1 MTKKIFVAGATG
13 AIGSR
18 LISLLRTSTYKT
30 FGTTRDERK
39 ASWLRDEGAEP
50 VVIDVFDRTALIE
63 KVVSIEPDVVISQL
77 TDLPKHLEAGLT
89 DEALRRD
96 ARMRREGVA
105 NLIDA
110 ACQSRAR
117 RLVAQSYL
125 PIYAPKPG
133 PHLETDPLDEKGPR
147 AITVAGV
154 LAMESALLHAPPLEA
169 VVLRCG
175 DLYGPGTWHEFS
187 GGEGFVHVDAAA
199 WAALRAID
207 HGAPGIY
214 NIADDDGYAS
224 IEKAA
229 RELAWSPDL
238 RVDQSAATYFIRSP
252 MN

>member
-1 MTKKIFVAGATG
+1 MAKKIFLAGATG

-18 LISLLRTSTYKT
+18 LVSLLRTSTYKT

-39 ASWLRDEGAEP
+39 ASWLRDEGAQP
-50 VVIDVFDRTALIE
+50 VVIDVFDRAALIE
-63 KVVSIEPDVVISQL
+63 KVSSIAPDVVISQL

-89 DEALRRD
+89 DDILRQN
-96 ARMRREGVA
+96 ARMLREGVS

-110 ACQSRAR
+110 ARQSGVQRF
-117 RLVAQSYL
+117 VAQSYL
-125 PIYAPKPG
+125 PIYAPKQG

-154 LAMESALLHAPPLEA
+154 LAMESALLHAPLEA

-175 DLYGPGTWHEFS
+175 NLYGPGTWNEIS

-224 IEKAA
+224 IQKAA
-229 RELAWSPDL
+229 RELAWSPNL
-238 RVDQSAATYFIRSP
+238 RVDQSDHVAPVFI
-252 MN
+252 MDA